1 MSGIMLKEISNI
13 TIKSENIQKKK
24 RKKAIFVEMF

>member
-1 MSGIMLKEISNI
+1 MSGIMLKEINNI
-13 TIKSENIQKKK
+13 TIKSENTQKKK